1 MSQKIKTLL
10 SLIGPYPY
18 NPYLI
23 FLFFYSLQNTRFA
36 SLIFEEPLGLDRYK
50 AILFTLTVSLPPA
63 LFFAALTYLFGKYRL
78 WSSKSLIAYL
88 LEVSFA
94 QSFQF
99 FYYPVLRPF
108 LINRFDYELPPAS
121 TLSLGVFSG
130 SIIFGLFALSLM
142 HRAER
147 SINDR
152 LEQANEL
159 VEQLK
164 ADREELVNLDEA
176 VRRQTARI
184 LHNRV
189 QSDLMVIG
197 MELKS
202 ISGKSSSQVNEVI
215 ERAIARLE
223 NSRAKDL
230 RELIQSLSPNFE
242 TGGLKGS
249 LIALTF
255 QYQSHMYVSVQIDEE
270 TESLDSLH
278 LLGIYR
284 IIEQALLN
292 SFVHGPAKNTLVTV
306 TTSPTGT
313 TEISIADDGPGVDL
327 ATVQCGV
334 GSAIIDSWIGIIGGK
349 KSIDS
354 VPGHGYRVHVIFPK

>member
-1 MSQKIKTLL
+1 MSQRVKTLL

-18 NPYLI
+18 NPRLI
-23 FLFFYSLQNTRFA
+23 FLFFYSLQVTRFA
-36 SLIFEEPLGLDRYK
+36 PLILEEPLGLNRYT
-50 AILFTLTVSLPPA
+50 AIVFTFVIAFPPA
-63 LFFAALTYLFGKYRL
+63 FALAGVAYLFGKYRF
-78 WSSKSLIAYL
+78 WSDKSLIMYL
-88 LEVSFA
+88 LEVTFA

-99 FYYPVLRPF
+99 LYYPILRPH
-108 LINRFDYELPPAS
+108 LVNHFDFVLPPAS
-121 TLSLGVFSG
+121 TLSPGMFLGPLILG
-130 SIIFGLFALSLM
+130 IFAVAVM

-147 SINDR
+147 SITNR

-184 LHNRV
+184 LHDRV

-230 RELIQSLSPNFE
+230 RELIQTLSPNLE

-249 LIALTF
+249 LSTLTI
-255 QYQSHMYVSVQIDEE
+255 QYQSHMSVSVQIDDS
-270 TESLDSLH
+270 TERLDSLH

-292 SFVHGPAKNTLVTV
+292 SLVHGPAKNVLATV
-306 TTSPTGT
+306 ITSSTGT
-313 TEISIADDGPGVDL
+313 TEISISDDGPGVDL
-327 ATVQCGV
+327 ATVRPGV
-334 GSAIIDSWIGIIGGK
+334 GSAIMDSWIGIIDGQK
-349 KSIDS
+349 RIDS
-354 VPGHGYRVHVIFPK
+354 VPGHGYRIQVTFPR